1 MQKVSQK
8 WKDNQNKTLVS
19 ESDIELSLKLTDP
32 DAYEDATAED
42 NGHIE
47 YSDTNYVVADGD
59 KNIHPYATL
68 ERNLWLLDGSREILP
83 DNDYGSVGYVGSEF
97 CGTDRVFTNTPVVSI
112 SFSQIHSNVLQGI
125 TVRWSEFLNEYAE
138 EFVVT
143 AYNGDTVVATK
154 TITDNESVLS
164 IVQMD
169 IVNYDKITIDIIKWS
184 MPYRR
189 ARIDEIFIGILHIY
203 SKKSI
208 FSYNCSQNVDPISA
222 ELPKAEVSFSVDN
235 LDGSYNPYNNKG
247 LSKYLMERQE
257 INVKYGYKLDT
268 GYEWISGGKYYIS
281 EWNAEQNGM
290 SADFKARDLLEFM
303 TGTYHKGLYNPNG
316 TSLYDLAEDVL
327 QDANLPLNSDG
338 SVKWVIDE
346 RLKDIYTIAPLPID
360 THANCLQ
367 MIANAGES
375 VIYQNR
381 QGTLRIQH
389 RGNTLNS
396 IIGFDDYKD
405 VGWGIQVGTI
415 DILNTFNALSP
426 GKYEISFTSTLTATY
441 DNFSE
446 NDSSVVRFDY
456 NNNTYDYFILTWGE
470 NSGIGYTKS
479 ARFPFELTQDKLD
492 IGLAGVTLFGCR
504 TPDWASSGLSTIS
517 NLSFV
522 EITNYNIS
530 YFNSY
535 SKSELSLSKPLKQ
548 VDVPLYNYSVATE
561 QSELFKGILNVN
573 GTTDV
578 IITYSG
584 AAANVLASVTGGTL
598 NSATYY
604 TNACVLNI
612 TASGEVSIIVNG
624 YSLETSSVQIS
635 TISSE
640 SGETVSVDNPL
651 ITSQDRAIAVG
662 KWVETYMRNRMT
674 LSSSWRAD
682 PRLDALD
689 TVDNENDYGS
699 NKVIMTKVDF
709 TYNGAFRG
717 SGEGR
722 VI

>member
-19 ESDIELSLKLTDP
+19 ESDIEISLKLTDP

-97 CGTDRVFTNTPVVSI
+97 CGTDRVFTNTPVLSI

-125 TVRWSEFLNEYAE
+125 TVRWSAFLNEYAE
-138 EFVVT
+138 EFVIT

-154 TITDNESVLS
+154 TVSDNTEVLS
-164 IVQMD
+164 VVSMD
-169 IVNYDKITIDIIKWS
+169 IVNYDKITIEIIKWS
-184 MPYRR
+184 IPYRR
-189 ARIDEIFIGILHIY
+189 ARIDEIFIGVLHIY

-235 LDGSYNPYNNKG
+235 LDGSYNPYNNEG

-327 QDANLPLNSDG
+327 RDADLPLNSDG

-367 MIANAGES
+367 MIANAGEC
-375 VIYQNR
+375 VFYQDR
-381 QGTLRIQH
+381 QGTLRLESVPVRSNLFNVNNLTHLYPDGSGYMWENADIYTCVMPVQYGVIYYITSLYNTNINVYAYTKTYPEKRTTIYDESGVAGESSLWGEGTTIQVTPPSEDC
-389 RGNTLNS
+389 RYLVMAFYWENKGFARTFEDIANS
-396 IIGFDDYKD
+396 IY
-405 VGWGIQVGTI
+405 V
-415 DILNTFNALSP
+415 
-426 GKYEISFTSTLTATY
+426 ERST
-441 DNFSE
+441 
-446 NDSSVVRFDY
+446 FDY
-456 NNNTYDYFILTWGE
+456 
-470 NSGIGYTKS
+470 GITH
-479 ARFPFELTQDKLD
+479 
-492 IGLAGVTLFGCR
+492 
-504 TPDWASSGLSTIS
+504 
-517 NLSFV
+517 
-522 EITNYNIS
+522 
-530 YFNSY
+530 FNSY
-535 SKSELSLSKPLKQ
+535 SKSGLSLSKPLKQ

-561 QSELFKGILNVN
+561 QSELFKGVLNVN

-584 AAANVLASVTGGTL
+584 AATNVLASVTGGTL

-612 TASGEVSIIVNG
+612 TAAGEVSIIVNG

-635 TISSE
+635 TISSAV
-640 SGETVSVDNPL
+640 GEIVSVDNPL

-689 TVDNENDYGS
+689 MVDNENDYGS